1 LLAQNDVR
9 SEKHGNFNDEG
20 ACMSHGKLV
29 GLVGNFSRPSKSY
42 ALVETVAGLACD
54 RYDLRS
60 ELYDLTDIGPSLG
73 NARRYDDFDAAAR
86 RAVQD
91 IISADVLVVGSPTY
105 KGSYTGLFKHFFDLI
120 DPLALQGKPV
130 ILTATGGGDRHAL
143 IVEHQLR
150 PLFGFFMAHTLP
162 SAIYAADRD
171 FADYRLV
178 SQPIRHRVEQAVAEL
193 GVFFPQTLRHAVAA
207 E

>member
-1 LLAQNDVR
+1 
-9 SEKHGNFNDEG
+9 
-20 ACMSHGKLV
+20 MSHAKLV
-29 GLVGNFSRPSKSY
+29 GLIGSFNRPSKSY
-42 ALVETVAGLACD
+42 ALVEAVAGLACA
-54 RYDLRS
+54 RYGLRS
-60 ELYDLTDIGPSLG
+60 RLYDLADIGPSLG
-73 NARRYDDFDAAAR
+73 NARRYDDLDAGAR
-86 RAVQD
+86 KAMQH

-105 KGSYTGLFKHFFDLI
+105 KGSYTGLFKHFLDLI

-171 FADYRLV
+171 FDDYRLV
-178 SQPIRHRVEQAVAEL
+178 SQPVRHRVEQAVAEL
-193 GVFFPQTLRHAVAA
+193 GPFFPQALHHAVAA

>member
-1 LLAQNDVR
+1 
-9 SEKHGNFNDEG
+9 
-20 ACMSHGKLV
+20 MSHGKLV
-29 GLVGNFSRPSKSY
+29 GLVGNFSRLSKSY
-42 ALVETVAGLACD
+42 ALVETVAEFARD
-54 RYDLRS
+54 RYGLRS
-60 ELYDLTDIGPSLG
+60 ELYDLTAIGPSLG
-73 NARRYDDFDAAAR
+73 NARHHDDLDSSAQQ
-86 RAVQD
+86 VVKK

-162 SAIYAADRD
+162 SAVYAADRD
-171 FADYRLV
+171 FSDYRLA
-178 SQPIRHRVEQAVAEL
+178 SEPIRRRAEQAVTEL
-193 GVFFPQTLRHAVAA
+193 GAFFPQALHHAVAA